1 MTRKEG
7 LVPKISN
14 GSFRYLMEND
24 GYYVD
29 KTSVIKTLFAK
40 EAQQVQLIARP
51 RRFGKSLT
59 LSMLYS
65 FFTCM
70 VDGKDVKGDTSLHQK
85 LFSGL
90 KIIGDKDYCREHM
103 GQYPV
108 IYLNF
113 KDIGSPDFKTAYK
126 NLCDAIVE
134 VAGDFSGAVDVSKL
148 SRVHRNA
155 FMNLQNPAYLYRPGN
170 RNLVEQS
177 LELLTKILNAAFGRK
192 VIILIDEYDVPL
204 QKASFYGYYDKM
216 VPLIRSILSRAL
228 KDENK
233 NQNQQSQC

>member
-1 MTRKEG
+1 MSAGRRRMSGNHNRRQELYDRKEG
-7 LVPKISN
+7 LVPDTSN

-29 KTSVIKTLFAK
+29 KTFVIKTLFAK
-40 EAQQVQLIARP
+40 GSKQVQLITRP

-65 FFTCM
+65 FFTC
-70 VDGKDVKGDTSLHQK
+70 VIDGKEVKGDTSLHRK

-90 KIIGDKDYCREHM
+90 KITGDKDCCREHM

-108 IYLNF
+108 IYLIF

-134 VAGDFSGAVDVSKL
+134 VAGDFSEAVDVSKL

-170 RNLVEQS
+170 RKS
-177 LELLTKILNAAFGRK
+177 
-192 VIILIDEYDVPL
+192 
-204 QKASFYGYYDKM
+204 
-216 VPLIRSILSRAL
+216 
-228 KDENK
+228 
-233 NQNQQSQC
+233 C